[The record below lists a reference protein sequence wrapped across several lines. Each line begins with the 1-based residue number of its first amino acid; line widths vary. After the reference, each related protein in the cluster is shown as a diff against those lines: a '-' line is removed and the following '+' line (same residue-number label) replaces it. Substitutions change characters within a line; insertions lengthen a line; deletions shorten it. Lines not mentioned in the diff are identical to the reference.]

1 MLIIIALLA
10 ATSLFIVL
18 YVLILAYSR
27 KDTFLKNR
35 LRDLNVGTNQK
46 PVDVY
51 WREQMKRSLYD
62 RTVKPFA
69 DKIAAKLSHFTPAS
83 LRVQA
88 EELVDN
94 TNNFNGMGMTGFML
108 LLGGSTAFFALLG
121 IWMVYSKNMP
131 FARGLLTLLSFIGAG
146 VFLPFFILRRMVEQR
161 QEAIR
166 QSMPD
171 VLDLL
176 CVSVQAGLGF
186 DGALGKVT
194 AKMKGPLIEEF
205 ERLLQELRM
214 GVTRRNALVRLAKRC
229 GIEEMKLFTAALIQ
243 AEKLGVG
250 MAQVLEIQ
258 SENMREMR
266 RQRAKEQAAK
276 LPVKILFPTVIFIF
290 PVMFVVVLGPAL
302 VTIARSL
309 LPKLG

>member
-10 ATSLFIVL
+10 ATSLFTVL

-46 PVDVY
+46 PADMY

-62 RTVKPFA
+62 RTVKPLA
-69 DKIAAKLSHFTPAS
+69 EKIAAKLSHFTPAS
-83 LRVQA
+83 LRAQA

-94 TNNFNGMGMTGFML
+94 TNSFNGMGMTGFML
-108 LLGGSTAFFALLG
+108 LLGGSTVFFALLG

-131 FARGLLTLLSFIGAG
+131 FARGLFTLLSFIGAG

-309 LPKLG
+309 LTKLG

>member
-18 YVLILAYSR
+18 YVLVMAYSR

-83 LRVQA
+83 LRAQA
-88 EELVDN
+88 EELVEN
-94 TNNFNGMGMTGFML
+94 TNSFNGMGMTGFML
-108 LLGGSTAFFALLG
+108 LLGGSTVFFALLG

-302 VTIARSL
+302 VIIVRSL
-309 LPKLG
+309 LTKLG